1 MHNEF
6 TAIIEKD
13 KEWYIAYCAQIPG
26 ANGQGKTKED
36 CLKSLSEAIEL
47 ILNDQR
53 MDSLRGIPENLIKNS
68 HIQIGEEVDIT
79 VHVGKIIS
87 EPRNKIHGRYDI
99 NDLANKMPNEYKT
112 KEEDW
117 GVPVGREAL

>member
-13 KEWYIAYCAQIPG
+13 K
-26 ANGQGKTKED
+26 K
-36 CLKSLSEAIEL
+36 
-47 ILNDQR
+47 
-53 MDSLRGIPENLIKNS
+53 
-68 HIQIGEEVDIT
+68 VDIT
-79 VHVGKIIS
+79 VHVGKIII
-87 EPRNKIHGRYDI
+87 EPHNKIHERYDI

-117 GVPVGREAL
+117 GMPVGREAW